1 MQLNNLFLVN
11 ERQPVNIT
19 VYGERIMAVR
29 SVDNHEEAEPFQI
42 QFSGATAIPGLI
54 NSHDHLDFN
63 CFPVYGEKTYNNY
76 TEWGKSIHE
85 NYKDQIS
92 AIMNIP
98 QNLRAAWGMYKNL
111 LAGVTTVV
119 NHGLF
124 LNIEN
129 PLINIYQEPQNI
141 HSVQFEKNWKWKLN
155 NPLHKAQ
162 DCVIHTGEG
171 SDEQSSLEID
181 KLIKY
186 NLLKRSLVGVHGVA
200 MNIEQAK
207 NFKALVW
214 CPESNRI
221 MLNTHAPVAS
231 LKKATRI
238 VFGTDS
244 TLTGNWNIW
253 KHLRLARSLQ
263 QVSDAE
269 LFGMITS
276 SPAELWNLNKGR
288 LQPKKDADI
297 VIIKNKNSSTNWSE
311 IIKSNPEDIL
321 MVIHQGNIRLFDKS
335 LLDQLNTLPI
345 NLFQFSQISING
357 SVKFTEGNLPELIS
371 AIQSY
376 HPAAQFPV
384 GVFEPMIHPAY
395 D

>member
-1 MQLNNLFLVN
+1 
-11 ERQPVNIT
+11 
-19 VYGERIMAVR
+19 
-29 SVDNHEEAEPFQI
+29 
-42 QFSGATAIPGLI
+42 
-54 NSHDHLDFN
+54 
-63 CFPVYGEKTYNNY
+63 
-76 TEWGKSIHE
+76 
-85 NYKDQIS
+85 
-92 AIMNIP
+92 
-98 QNLRAAWGMYKNL
+98 
-111 LAGVTTVV
+111 
-119 NHGLF
+119 
-124 LNIEN
+124 
-129 PLINIYQEPQNI
+129 
-141 HSVQFEKNWKWKLN
+141 
-155 NPLHKAQ
+155 
-162 DCVIHTGEG
+162 
-171 SDEQSSLEID
+171 
-181 KLIKY
+181 
-186 NLLKRSLVGVHGVA
+186 

-214 CPESNRI
+214 CPESNRK

-231 LKKATRI
+231 LKKVTRI

-263 QVSDAE
+263 QVSDPE

-276 SPAELWNLNKGR
+276 SPAELWNLNKGK

-335 LLDQLNTLPI
+335 LLDQLNSLPI

-376 HPAAQFPV
+376 HPEMQFPV